1 MVKVQLC
8 EYENQTLDDIVSAVS
23 SLYGKFDSPKAHQNF
38 SLLAIRMM
46 VKLSFTR
53 TFEGMRSRI

>member
-8 EYENQTLDDIVSAVS
+8 EYENQTLDDIVAVS